1 MAPVL
6 IENGH
11 PVSRLCRKAL
21 IGLGQDPDPNALYL
35 LQLMEWAFGT
45 GEVKDRSGAVEGTL
59 REMRSWEPRSVVEF
73 VAGNNGSRSLP
84 LPRENLAPR
93 ELAYYLLL
101 LLQASIAE
109 HHSEHFLP

>member
-11 PVSRLCRKAL
+11 PVCRLCRKAL
-21 IGLGQDPDPNALYL
+21 QGLGQEPDPKSLYL
-35 LQLMEWAFGT
+35 LQLLEWAFGT
-45 GEVKDRSGAVEGTL
+45 GEVKDRTGEVEDTV
-59 REMRSWEPRSVVEF
+59 RRMRSWKPRNVLEF
-73 VAGNNGSRSLP
+73 VGGNNSGRSLP

-101 LLQASIAE
+101 LLQASLAE
-109 HHSEHFLP
+109 HHSKHFLP

>member
-21 IGLGQDPDPNALYL
+21 KGLGQEPDPKSLYL
-35 LQLMEWAFGT
+35 IQLMEWAFGT
-45 GEVKDRSGAVEGTL
+45 GEVKDRSGEVEGTVQ
-59 REMRSWEPRSVVEF
+59 EMRSWEPRNVLEF
-73 VAGNNGSRSLP
+73 VAGNNGHRSLP

-101 LLQASIAE
+101 LLQASLAE
-109 HHSEHFLP
+109 HHSRHFLP